1 MGEKIIEV
9 IGPPG
14 VGKSTIYKALCK
26 TWSPNANWIHQ
37 HALLVPDSPNFIEFG
52 KWLEHQAK
60 TLFNKKLTKSI
71 NTDYGLRFAAK
82 NQALANFYWRHLS
95 DTGTYSSKEIDKRF
109 RSAYFL
115 FHDFCRYQAII
126 ESSCAKPCIINEG
139 LLQKS
144 FFVPENGERLNE
156 LIEMYLSLLPL
167 PHAIIFIDAP
177 NAEVIVDRLQR
188 RNKVIAS
195 HGGKDAQALLEDI
208 ERWQRTLNL
217 IVEKAQKA
225 GVGIIKVDG
234 EKPVN
239 ENVLE
244 LNRRLSSL

>member
-9 IGPPG
+9 VGPPG
-14 VGKSTIYKALCK
+14 VGKSTIYKALCR
-26 TWSPNANWIHQ
+26 TWSPKANWIHQ
-37 HALLVPDSPNFIEFG
+37 HALLVPDTPNFVDFG

-60 TLFNKKLTKSI
+60 RLSGKKITRSI

-95 DTGTYSSKEIDKRF
+95 DTGTYSSREIDKRF

-115 FHDFCRYQAII
+115 FQDFSRYQAII
-126 ESSCAKPCIINEG
+126 ESSCEKPCIINEG

-144 FFVPENGERLNE
+144 FFVPENGEPLNE
-156 LIEMYLSLLPL
+156 VIEKYLSLLPL

-195 HGGKDAQALLEDI
+195 HGGKDAQALRGDI

-225 GVGIIKVDG
+225 GVGIIKVNG
-234 EKPVN
+234 ENSVN
-239 ENVLE
+239 QNVLE
-244 LNRRLSSL
+244 INHRLSKL